1 MCECESCSFWQ
12 SALPPQSS
20 LSQADLQHIQPV
32 RARRGRVHTCMSDVC
47 LWADEPGSEVII
59 QASAQLESDLRLTG
73 QKWNR
78 STGTHRH
85 TQTGRE
91 RRIAYWPLLIY
102 SFSTFYKR
110 QLYFQSTFQTII
122 YNNIYLSHTHTA
134 AFVLRVLHTPEAS
147 PVISSLLVK
156 NILLDWFDK
165 LPTLKGCI
173 HSCSVGITKYQP
185 LPVWAICWFQKEPSL
200 YSAQKLETR
209 KLCSFYSQITGKKN
223 KWIIFSFFLLKL
235 FRSSLVLNAS
245 KN

>member
-91 RRIAYWPLLIY
+91 RRIAY
-102 SFSTFYKR
+102 
-110 QLYFQSTFQTII
+110 
-122 YNNIYLSHTHTA
+122 LSIL
-134 AFVLRVLHTPEAS
+134 FLHFTSGNFIFKAHLFCFELAAS